1 MFRSAKY
8 KYTNEATEGY
18 YKRIIP
24 KQRQVVNMKIKAF
37 SLTRN
42 VYSLLIIIAWETKQK
57 YWHVSHRPDP
67 VGIIFIYK
75 LGTLKYAIAANT

>member
-1 MFRSAKY
+1 MLRSAKY

-42 VYSLLIIIAWETKQK
+42 VYSLLITIARETKK